1 MLTQTTGIECL
12 LSTPTNY
19 PYTHLAT
26 HLPDVSDDQ
35 ANRFLHASTLL
46 IN

>member
-1 MLTQTTGIECL
+1 MGYFRQKRTLMLTQTTYIEYL

-26 HLPDVSDDQ
+26 HLPDVSHDQ
-35 ANRFLHASTLL
+35 AN
-46 IN
+46 